1 VSAARDPRHRRAT
14 YYKVPA
20 PRRRWLG
27 FLGWSL
33 WAIAAVVTSFVVGA
47 FLFLDD
53 TLSEAS
59 PDTPEVNA
67 AIAVT
72 DDVVR
77 GEPTNILLIG
87 SDTRPSEGDPGRS
100 DSLIL
105 VRVDPGNDYISMLSF
120 PRDLWVDIPGYGQ
133 DKINAAFSLGGA
145 KTTIETVKSLT
156 DEPIHDYLLVDFNG
170 FRSLV
175 DQVGG
180 VWIDVDR
187 RYFNDNA
194 GRAPGTTYA
203 EIDIEPGYRRLKGD
217 DALAYVRYRHT
228 DSDFARIARQQQFLA
243 ELKRQTN
250 KPDNLLRAD
259 RLSKIFKN
267 NIQTSIR
274 DVPKALEL
282 LRAALTIDKD
292 RTARTSIDGALTMRD
307 VGGQQVSVVV
317 ADPVDIADRVALWR
331 EPEFTAAGVNA
342 VDPATTDVAVTN
354 GVGRL
359 LAAET
364 ASDLLREKG
373 WNAHP
378 AGNADSF
385 AYSAT
390 EVRYAPGEREA
401 ARRIQRLMGDGAR
414 LRGLSPKQATRA
426 PGEIEV
432 VVGAD
437 FSGALAPPPKPAER
451 PKPKTLDTKDLLPL
465 GRRLGTYLGE
475 PMMVPT
481 KLAAGSS
488 VRRVETYDADPGKG
502 VAKTVKI
509 VFEAGTQEY
518 WGITATT
525 LSNPAILAG
534 RTGQLTRGGRRYS
547 TYYDGRNMQRLAWK
561 KDGVSYWISNS
572 LDYALNAETMWAI
585 AKSTREPAKAKLPK
599 GATPTSVAIETDAS
613 TP

>member
-1 VSAARDPRHRRAT
+1 VSPARDPGHRRAT
-14 YYKVPA
+14 YYKLPG

-33 WAIAAVVTSFVVGA
+33 WAVAAVITSLVVGTY
-47 FLFLDD
+47 LFLDD

-59 PDTPEVNA
+59 PDTAEVNA

-72 DDVVR
+72 DDVKK

-133 DKINAAFSLGGA
+133 DKINAAFSIGGA

-156 DEPIHDYLLVDFNG
+156 GEPVHDYLLVDFNG

-267 NIQTSIR
+267 NIETSIR
-274 DVPKALEL
+274 NVPKAIEL

-292 RTARTSIDGALTMRD
+292 RTARTSIDGIPTMRE

-331 EPEFTAAGVNA
+331 EPEFTSAGVNA

-378 AGNADSF
+378 AGNAESF
-385 AYSAT
+385 SVATT
-390 EVRYAPGEREA
+390 EVRYAPGARDA
-401 ARRIQRLMGDGAR
+401 ARRLQRLMGPGAR
-414 LRGLSPKQATRA
+414 LRGLSSKEAASA
-426 PGEIEV
+426 PGEVEV
-432 VVGAD
+432 VVGPD
-437 FSGALAPPPKPAER
+437 FSGSLTPPPKSSAR
-451 PKPKTLDTKDLLPL
+451 PKPKTLDTKDLLPM
-465 GRRLGTYLGE
+465 GRRLGKYLGQ

-488 VRRVETYDADPGKG
+488 VRRVETYDADPGGG

-509 VFEAGTQEY
+509 VFEAGPQEY
-518 WGITATT
+518 WGLTATM
-525 LSNPAILAG
+525 LSNPAILG
-534 RTGQLTRGGRRYS
+534 GETGQLTRGGRRYS

-561 KDGVSYWISNS
+561 SDGVSYWISNS